1 MDKDPK
7 ILVIAEEP
15 MLMVDM
21 LSELEGRGFSV
32 EPMKPDEQSNNCLHP
47 GAVDAAVFDF
57 HHLKQ
62 SSLRFASEL
71 RRLSVPVVALGDDHS
86 SDLVRQ
92 AGIENCLPMP
102 VDYDRLSELLLA
114 LVRFS
119 APAHDETGGHAG
131 SPA

>member
-7 ILVIAEEP
+7 ILVVAEEP

-32 EPMKPDEQSNNCLHP
+32 EPMKPGEQSNNCLRP
-47 GAVDAAVFDF
+47 GAVDAAVFDL

-62 SSLRFASEL
+62 ASLRFASEL

-86 SDLVRQ
+86 SDMARQ
-92 AGIENCLPMP
+92 AGIGNCLPMP

-114 LVRFS
+114 LVRLP
-119 APAHDETGGHAG
+119 APTRGEAGGHADR
-131 SPA
+131 PV

>member
-7 ILVIAEEP
+7 ILIVAEEP

-32 EPMKPDEQSNNCLHP
+32 EPMKPGEKSNNCLHP

-57 HHLKQ
+57 HRLKE

-71 RRLSVPVVALGDDHS
+71 RRLPVPVVALGDDHS
-86 SDLVRQ
+86 FEVAHE

-114 LVRFS
+114 LVHFP
-119 APAHDETGGHAG
+119 APTHDEAGGHAG
-131 SPA
+131 NPA